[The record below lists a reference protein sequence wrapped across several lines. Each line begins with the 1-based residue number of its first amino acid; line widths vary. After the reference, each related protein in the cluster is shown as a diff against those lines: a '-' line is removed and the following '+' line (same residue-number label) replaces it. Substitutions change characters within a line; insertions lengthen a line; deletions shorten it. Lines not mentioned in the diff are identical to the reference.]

1 MVEHDVLEHP
11 AHPVRT
17 FFELA
22 IRRMMD
28 GWLSAGRIKVSAR
41 DAQLAREFLQE
52 AGCTVEDLPGARVRV
67 VSGDGHSEEMTREQ
81 AVVAALRQLARRAG
95 GGRGPV

>member
-1 MVEHDVLEHP
+1 MVEHDVLENP
-11 AHPVRT
+11 ARQVRS

-28 GWLSAGRIKVSAR
+28 GWLSSGRVKVSAR
-41 DAQLAREFLQE
+41 DAQLARDFLQQ

-67 VSGDGHSEEMTREQ
+67 VSGDGHAEEMSREQ

-95 GGRGPV
+95 